1 MFSRINVDINN
12 KFVQSEKNLNRSQQ
26 TYKST
31 NLSYAKKKSK
41 LTALS
46 ELMNANDNQ
55 KLFLKLLQSIPQ
67 GVELDRIII
76 RENIFQI
83 YGNSEK
89 VEALNSFYSQF
100 VNDESFIDMK
110 VDAYRRSDKPLNWF
124 ELVGS
129 IKD

>member
-1 MFSRINVDINN
+1 MFSRINVDISN

-100 VNDESFIDMK
+100 HLLQLYTSADRLK
-110 VDAYRRSDKPLNWF
+110 VYCH
-124 ELVGS
+124 
-129 IKD
+129 